1 MTKLSLTLG
10 ALATAV
16 SLISA
21 PVNADELT
29 VATFVAPQHHTNTNV
44 WNWFGEQVA
53 ARTNGELTVR
63 VYPAGQLGAGPVQ
76 QYKRVV
82 EGVADAVLGVAGYT
96 PELFPIAMLTVP
108 PGTAQDSNELSAAFI
123 ANWDEH
129 FAKEFD
135 EVVFL
140 GIGFPA
146 ALSIASTRDLS
157 VLENWE
163 GAKIVPY
170 AASMGPL
177 IEAMGGVSVQM
188 PVTEIYT
195 ALSSGTIDGA
205 VAAHNNMMPP
215 WNWREVAT
223 YYIDNVPP
231 QFQTVYFVMNK
242 ERYQTL
248 PEAHRA
254 VIDEL
259 AGEAFTKVASASFHK
274 ADQDAL
280 AGMKA
285 MDMRGF
291 EFITV
296 SDEERAKMDA
306 AAARGLEEIFQAYE
320 ANGIP
325 NAREIYNDLHGLSE

>member
-1 MTKLSLTLG
+1 MRKFNLG
-10 ALATAV
+10 LGGIAAAV
-16 SLISA
+16 SLLAA
-21 PVNADELT
+21 PVLADELT
-29 VATFVAPQHHTNTNV
+29 VATFVPPQHHTNTNV
-44 WNWFGEQVA
+44 WDWFGEEVA
-53 ARTNGELTVR
+53 KRTDGELTVR

-76 QYKRVV
+76 QYRRVV

-96 PELFPIAMLTVP
+96 PDLFPVAMLTVP
-108 PGTAQDSNELSAAFI
+108 PGTAKDSNELSAAFI

-146 ALSIASTRDLS
+146 ALSIAATRDLS
-157 VLENWE
+157 VLENWK

-231 QFQTVYFVMNK
+231 QFQTVYFAMNK
-242 ERYQTL
+242 QRYQAL
-248 PEAHRA
+248 PEAQRA

-259 AGEAFTKVASASFHK
+259 AGEAFTKVASASFHN
-274 ADQDAL
+274 ADRDAL
-280 AGMKA
+280 VGMKA
-285 MDMRGF
+285 MEDPGF

-296 SDEERAKMDA
+296 TDEERAKMDA
-306 AAARGLEEIFQAYE
+306 AVAGGLEEIFQAYE
-320 ANGIP
+320 AKGIP
-325 NAREIYNDLHGLSE
+325 NARGIYNDLHGLSD

>member
-1 MTKLSLTLG
+1 MRKFNLGLG
-10 ALATAV
+10 ALVTAV
-16 SLISA
+16 SLLAA
-21 PVNADELT
+21 PVMADELT
-29 VATFVAPQHHTNTNV
+29 VATFVPPQHHTNTNV
-44 WNWFGEQVA
+44 WAWFGDEVA
-53 ARTNGELTVR
+53 KRTNGELTVR

-76 QYKRVV
+76 QYRRVV

-96 PELFPIAMLTVP
+96 PDLFPIAMLTVP
-108 PGTAQDSNELSAAFI
+108 PGTARDSGELSSAFI
-123 ANWDEH
+123 ANWDKH

-146 ALSIASTRDLS
+146 AFSIAATRDLS
-157 VLENWE
+157 RLENWK

-242 ERYQTL
+242 QRYEAL

-259 AGEAFTKVASASFHK
+259 AGEAFTKVASASFQN
-274 ADQDAL
+274 ADERAL
-280 AGMKA
+280 ADIKA
-285 MDMRGF
+285 LENPGF
-291 EFITV
+291 EYIAV
-296 SDEERAKMDA
+296 SEEERRKMDA
-306 AAARGLEEIFQAYE
+306 AVAEGLEVIFEAYE
-320 ANGIP
+320 AKGIT
-325 NAREIYNDLHGLSE
+325 NARQVYDDLHWSR